1 MTAEIIRL
9 FRTAEPEARTEIDL
23 ETAVDVA
30 IRDLNDVQA
39 LWGTAVGLQ
48 RLRECQELLLRA
60 YNAPGQ
66 SSPVAAY
73 QHPHERPRYSRD
85 VSPNRLTATNTT
97 RVSMGK

>member
-1 MTAEIIRL
+1 MPPRILPAAIRGCVVTAKIIRL

-39 LWGTAVGLQ
+39 HWGTAVGLQ

-60 YNAPGQ
+60 YNALGPCN
-66 SSPVAAY
+66 PVAPRPY
-73 QHPHERPRYSRD
+73 QHPHERQKKP
-85 VSPNRLTATNTT
+85 T
-97 RVSMGK
+97 